1 MCVTIAYSIVYTCR
15 GIYCPTAADILTC
28 VYIYIHSICNMYT
41 VAVINLIRTFHS
53 ILHIVLF
60 WRVCVKYS
68 RSLMKKSFLPIC
80 GKFYFHEL

>member
-15 GIYCPTAADILTC
+15 GIYCPTAADILKC
-28 VYIYIHSICNMYT
+28 VYIYIHSICI
-41 VAVINLIRTFHS
+41 AVINLFRTFHS

-68 RSLMKKSFLPIC
+68 TVD
-80 GKFYFHEL
+80 H